1 MTATRTPAVRL
12 NPVFMYDV
20 DFKLQ
25 VPQSGNEELDEFLND
40 HENQKIFH
48 DEGEEAFIDKL
59 DKHLKKKKKSKK
71 GKKK

>member
-1 MTATRTPAVRL
+1 MSAKEAVELGFADHIGAVRL

-25 VPQSGNEELDEFLND
+25 VPPETQEIEVSPEEFEDYL
-40 HENQKIFH
+40 KST
-48 DEGEEAFIDKL
+48 EETP
-59 DKHLKKKKKSKK
+59 KKKKKSKK